1 MFSVITICYCIVSS
15 VVKFFVLYIMMMMI
29 MMMMV
34 KMLQLSTFFLGG
46 GEGKYDLF
54 LPYWSKMLIVS
65 LDK

>member
-1 MFSVITICYCIVSS
+1 MSS